1 MTLLITIGAIYLLLA
16 LVALVTLWA
25 ACAGGGRSEESIE

>member
-16 LVALVTLWA
+16 LVAFVTLWA
-25 ACAGGGRSEESIE
+25 ACTVRARAEQE